1 MPPQISIV
9 CLIEKIYYVFSS
21 LIKFIIESKNFVIT
35 SKNNPLIKRF
45 RSFKDNLS
53 AKEKGYFCIE
63 GTHLIEEFLK
73 LGINPAKIIATEEWL
88 VNNNYLINHLD
99 IEIISE
105 VSKES
110 LRSAVSTKNPDG
122 VAAIV
127 EKSAFKEC
135 TFDKEDDFILVLD
148 RIQDPGNLGNLFRT
162 ALASG
167 VSKVL
172 LGGGASPFNQKVLRS
187 SCGSI
192 FHLPFHRIEGNEEEI
207 YNELIDSLKVISKKG
222 LQIVCAVGNNKFT
235 NKPPKPYWEYDWLKP
250 TALILGNEGS
260 GIHNKI
266 QETFRETV
274 TIPHSELVESLNV
287 ACVAVPLLLE
297 RKRLILTS
305 FSDNKSD

>member
-1 MPPQISIV
+1 LTKLSIV
-9 CLIEKIYYVFSS
+9 SSIEKIYYVVSS
-21 LIKFIIESKNFVIT
+21 LNQFAIERKNFVIT
-35 SKNNPLIKRF
+35 SKSNPLIKRF
-45 RSFKDNLS
+45 RSFKDNLP

-73 LGINPAKIIATEEWL
+73 LGINPLKIIATEEWL
-88 VNNNYLINHLD
+88 VKNNYLINHLD
-99 IEIISE
+99 VEIISQ
-105 VSKES
+105 VSKET
-110 LRSAVSTKNPDG
+110 LRSAVSTRNPDG

-127 EKSAFKEC
+127 EKSSLKEC
-135 TFDKEDDFILVLD
+135 TLEKEDDFLLVLD

-162 ALASG
+162 ALAAG
-167 VSKVL
+167 VNKVL

-192 FHLPFHRIEGNEEEI
+192 FHIPFRRIEGGEEEI
-207 YNELIDSLKVISKKG
+207 CDQLIDFLRDISKKRF
-222 LQIVCAVGNNKFT
+222 QIVLAVRNNKFSKKT
-235 NKPPKPYWEYDWLKP
+235 PKPYWEYNWSKP

-266 QETFRETV
+266 QEAFRETI

-297 RKRLILTS
+297 RKRRILTS
-305 FSDNKSD
+305 FSENKSD